1 MEGHAGLC
9 YRMTARVKCTKHE
22 QLCIWRGPARAR
34 SRNAGLT
41 GTRRAPAGA
50 RAAAAANP
58 WPRPN
63 PARRG
68 AQDVLDYLAWS
79 GREVAGARLLR
90 AQPREALP
98 LQRTLAEAGVGNM
111 ETLVVEV

>member
-1 MEGHAGLC
+1 
-9 YRMTARVKCTKHE
+9 
-22 QLCIWRGPARAR
+22 
-34 SRNAGLT
+34 
-41 GTRRAPAGA
+41 
-50 RAAAAANP
+50 
-58 WPRPN
+58 
-63 PARRG
+63 
-68 AQDVLDYLAWS
+68 VLDYLAWS